1 MCEESSGVPGL
12 RRGTGRPLLRGGGG
26 GVGGPTRL
34 MPEMVVQ
41 SDFRKVSGISTEIFR
56 QIEAVEKDF
65 DPRAAEAVE
74 RRGEMVI
81 RLLDPASL
89 GRVGAEA
96 CRRYLRLADTSH
108 VVQFVEIVKRPGQTL
123 GLYIREGDLLT
134 QSDGVFISRIALE
147 SAVYSSGLLK
157 VRTPITFLKVIL
169 SKLRRTLLVQFISLY
184 IHKFQ
189 QFFFSKAV

>member
-1 MCEESSGVPGL
+1 MESQAIVEEASGVPGL

-26 GVGGPTRL
+26 GGGSRM

-96 CRRYLRLADTSH
+96 CRRYLRLADASH

-123 GLYIREGDLLT
+123 GLYIREGDMLT

-157 VRTPITFLKVIL
+157 VSKHEYLVALSIEIL
-169 SKLRRTLLVQFISLY
+169 SDPKVRKIFI
-184 IHKFQ
+184 
-189 QFFFSKAV
+189 FFYN